1 MSHPH
6 ASAPLDAPTRGGVR
20 CSASDVLRW
29 AGLPALADSRTDAIS
44 FGLRRM
50 LAERALVHEGQP
62 FETLYVVSAGS
73 FKYHQTDVEG
83 YEQVLGFA
91 IHGDVIGLDGLGQP
105 THTVGAVALEDS
117 SVVALPFRE
126 LLALGHENPA
136 LEALLHHAAG
146 AEVLRRG
153 ETQYLMAAPS
163 SEVRVARFLLQLAQR
178 QAALG
183 FSASRLRL
191 CMTRRDIASYLGVA
205 HETVSRAFTK
215 LAQDGCITVSQRDIE
230 LIDLPAL
237 RDLQRMTRGR
247 TPHETGHEASGHAAT
262 HRAPEHAAHGHS
274 RAGPAAWH

>member
-1 MSHPH
+1 MNN
-6 ASAPLDAPTRGGVR
+6 LDFPVSCEAPTKGHVR
-20 CSASDVLRW
+20 CTASDVLRW
-29 AGLPALADSRTDAIS
+29 AGMAHLATLRTDAIS
-44 FGLRRM
+44 FPLRRVR
-50 LAERALVHEGQP
+50 AERALVHEGQA
-62 FETLYVVSAGS
+62 FEMLHVVSGGS
-73 FKYHQTDVEG
+73 FKYLQTDIEG

-91 IHGDVIGLDGLGQP
+91 IHGDMIGLDGLGQP

-117 SVVALPFRE
+117 TVVAISFRE
-126 LLALGHENPA
+126 LLSLGHEVPA

-183 FSASRLRL
+183 HSASRLRL

-230 LIDLPAL
+230 LVDLPAL
-237 RDLQRMTRGR
+237 RELQRMTRGR
-247 TPHETGHEASGHAAT
+247 SPHEGA
-262 HRAPEHAAHGHS
+262 EHAE
-274 RAGPAAWH
+274 RALHAGVGVHASPTAWH